1 MELKGL
7 NLNYNICLFFNSH
20 ICWFI
25 CLVAEPFAKG
35 TCYGIQCSNISD
47 ISKKISKGLTQTS
60 PFVFHYTQGTA
71 ISKFRSK
78 WVHLLLWSTNALKMV
93 VYKYLLILV

>member
-7 NLNYNICLFFNSH
+7 NLNYIIYLFFNSH

-47 ISKKISKGLTQTS
+47 IYKKS
-60 PFVFHYTQGTA
+60 PKA
-71 ISKFRSK
+71 
-78 WVHLLLWSTNALKMV
+78 
-93 VYKYLLILV
+93 

>member
-20 ICWFI
+20 ICRFM

-35 TCYGIQCSNISD
+35 TCHGIQCSNIW
-47 ISKKISKGLTQTS
+47 IFLKISKGLTQTS

>member
-7 NLNYNICLFFNSH
+7 NSNYNICLFFDSH

-47 ISKKISKGLTQTS
+47 ISKKS
-60 PFVFHYTQGTA
+60 PKA
-71 ISKFRSK
+71 
-78 WVHLLLWSTNALKMV
+78 
-93 VYKYLLILV
+93 

>member
-7 NLNYNICLFFNSH
+7 NLNYNICLFFNFH

-25 CLVAEPFAKG
+25 CHFAEPFAKG

-60 PFVFHYTQGTA
+60 PFVFHCTQG
-71 ISKFRSK
+71 KQFQ
-78 WVHLLLWSTNALKMV
+78 N
-93 VYKYLLILV
+93 LVQNGYTCYCGVLML